1 MCKGD
6 CSGDAGRLCGHQAT
20 ALMPEISLYRLEGV
34 DKARRSMKISR
45 VTVSKTATKTMC
57 MAAVMVALAQVASAQ
72 LAVAL
77 NPCDC
82 YDYRSQ
88 YFWNPGPEIT
98 GRYGDKYLYSCET
111 GEAYTDPM
119 YYHGQRALRRWKSVR
134 GRLPAPP
141 PPLTPGTKT
150 LLSDPETAKQD

>member
-1 MCKGD
+1 
-6 CSGDAGRLCGHQAT
+6 
-20 ALMPEISLYRLEGV
+20 MPEISLYRPEGV
-34 DKARRSMKISR
+34 DTNWSSMKISR
-45 VTVSKTATKTMC
+45 VTVSKTAMKTMC

-111 GEAYTDPM
+111 GEAYADPM

-141 PPLTPGTKT
+141 PPLTLGTKT
-150 LLSDPETAKQD
+150 LVSDLDAAKQ